1 MRSPCNVTV
10 SNVTV
15 TFTAPAAAKLKR
27 MEKPIL
33 DLQRLREHFAPHIF
47 ERGQKYQRSGEVLN
61 LTLRGNTV
69 SAGVQGS
76 DNRPYRVTLTLS
88 EDDLENADCTCP
100 YGENFGEL
108 CKHIAAVALEVY
120 FWPEHI
126 VSEASVGKLLD
137 PLDKPDLRGALDHLL
152 RLHPEMSDEL
162 ELYLQAQ
169 LSRKNQAKH
178 VSNPEPSS
186 TPPAEATLDT
196 HLFEKLMQTAVRG
209 AGQDWDGF
217 PEYDE
222 AYGVI
227 EETKPFLERA
237 AYRDALALTEAL
249 INTFI
254 SEVNS
259 SEMNEYDNIGFSDEG
274 IFDEFD
280 KYLTEAVLG
289 STPGDNER
297 KRLLYAVL
305 AWNDQ
310 ISNGWTSPS
319 LSMAAHALAEGFET
333 RDEEAQELLDEVARL
348 EPGNAYSEI
357 RLRVLRA
364 TNRNDEALAFAKTT
378 GQGAEY
384 LTVLLEQGKLA
395 QVMSE
400 YQEQLKNEQDALL
413 MAQGLA
419 DAHPKEALEVAQ
431 YGLAQTGSEDTLH
444 SVRENRLRE
453 LGLEFLSTS
462 STSNDRLALASFTKD
477 LAGRL
482 GDYKTTLEA
491 SLIEFSLS
499 ASLPRYDA
507 LQRLVG
513 ADWPRVQAELLKDL
527 RQADYPNR
535 YAAADIFLKEG
546 LAADAVRLASR
557 FSSDDTLLQKVM
569 SAVIATHAPWV
580 IASAKGRAE
589 PIMNEGKSNHYDS
602 AATWLGYVRSA
613 HGASGQAAEWRAYIA
628 GVREKHGRKY
638 KLMGALESL

>member
-1 MRSPCNVTV
+1 MTQPT
-10 SNVTV
+10 
-15 TFTAPAAAKLKR
+15 
-27 MEKPIL
+27 L
-33 DLQRLREHFAPHIF
+33 DLQKLREHFPPHIF
-47 ERGQKYQRSGEVLN
+47 ERGQQYQRSGEVLN

-76 DNRPYRVTLTLS
+76 DTKPYRVTLTLS

-108 CKHIAAVALEVY
+108 CKHIAAVALEY
-120 FWPEHI
+120 LFWPEHI
-126 VSEASVGKLLD
+126 VSETSIDELLD
-137 PLDKPDLRGALDHLL
+137 PLKADDLRGALEHLL

-178 VSNPEPSS
+178 VSNPEPNS

-222 AYGVI
+222 VYGVI

-237 AYRDALALTEAL
+237 AYRDALTLSEAL

-259 SEMNEYDNIGFSDEG
+259 SENEYDNIGFSDEG

-280 KYLTEAVLG
+280 KCLTEAVLG
-289 STPGDNER
+289 STLGDDER
-297 KRLLYAVL
+297 KRLLYEVF

-310 ISNGWTSPS
+310 ISNEWTSPS

-333 RDEEAQELLDEVARL
+333 RDEETKELLAEVARL

-357 RLRVLRA
+357 RLRVLRE
-364 TNRNDEALAFAKTT
+364 TGRNDEALAFAKTT
-378 GQGAEY
+378 GQGAGY
-384 LTVLLEQGKLA
+384 LGVLLEQGKLG
-395 QVMSE
+395 QVMRE
-400 YQEQLKNEQDALL
+400 YREHIKNEQDALSV
-413 MAQGLA
+413 AQQLA
-419 DAHPKEALEVAQ
+419 GAHPEAALELAQ
-431 YGLAQTGSEDTLH
+431 YGLAQTGLENTVQ
-444 SVRENRLRE
+444 SVQENRLRE

-477 LAGRL
+477 LASRL
-482 GDYKTTLEA
+482 SNYQATLDA
-491 SLIEFSLS
+491 SLIEFDLS

-507 LQRLVG
+507 LQKLVG
-513 ADWPRVQAELLKDL
+513 ADWPRVQAKLLTGL

-535 YAAADIFLKEG
+535 YAAADIFLREN
-546 LAADAVRLASR
+546 LAEDAVRVASR

-580 IASAKGRAE
+580 IASAKERAE

-602 AATWLGYVRSA
+602 AATWLGYVKSA
-613 HGASGQAAEWRAYIA
+613 YGASGQAAEWRAYIA
-628 GVREKHGRKY
+628 GVRDKHKRKY
-638 KLMGALESL
+638 KLMGALGGL

>member
-1 MRSPCNVTV
+1 
-10 SNVTV
+10 
-15 TFTAPAAAKLKR
+15 
-27 MEKPIL
+27 MERL
-33 DLQRLREHFAPHIF
+33 TLNLQKLREHFPPHIF
-47 ERGQKYQRSGEVLN
+47 ERGQQYQRSGEVLN

-100 YGENFGEL
+100 YGEFGEL
-108 CKHIAAVALEVY
+108 CKHIAAVALGYY

-126 VSEASVGKLLD
+126 VSEASVDELLD
-137 PLDKPDLRGALDHLL
+137 PLKADDLRGALEHLL
-152 RLHPEMSDEL
+152 RLYPEMSDEL

-222 AYGVI
+222 VYGVI

-237 AYRDALALTEAL
+237 AYQDALALSEAL

-259 SEMNEYDNIGFSDEG
+259 SEINEYDNIGFSDEG

-280 KYLTEAVLG
+280 KCLTEAVLG
-289 STPGDNER
+289 SMPGDDER
-297 KRLLYAVL
+297 KRLLYEVFT
-305 AWNDQ
+305 WNDQ
-310 ISNGWTSPS
+310 ISNEWTSPN

-333 RDEEAQELLDEVARL
+333 RDEETKELLAEVARL
-348 EPGNAYSEI
+348 EPSNAYSEI
-357 RLRVLRA
+357 RLRVLRE
-364 TNRNDEALAFAKTT
+364 TGQNDEALAFAKTT
-378 GQGAEY
+378 GQGAGY
-384 LTVLLEQGKLA
+384 LAVLLEQGKLG
-395 QVMSE
+395 QVMRE
-400 YQEQLKNEQDALL
+400 YREHIKNEQDALSV
-413 MAQGLA
+413 AQGLA
-419 DAHPKEALEVAQ
+419 GAHPEAALAVAQ
-431 YGLAQTGSEDTLH
+431 HGLVQTGLKGAAQSVQED
-444 SVRENRLRE
+444 RLRE
-453 LGLEFLSTS
+453 LGLEFLSTNHGQ
-462 STSNDRLALASFTKD
+462 NDRLALASFTKD
-477 LAGRL
+477 LASRL
-482 GDYKTTLEA
+482 SNYQATLDA
-491 SLIEFSLS
+491 SLIEFDLS

-507 LQRLVG
+507 LHKLVG
-513 ADWPRVQAELLKDL
+513 ADWPRVQAKLLTGL

-535 YAAADIFLKEG
+535 YAAADIFLREN
-546 LAADAVRLASR
+546 LAEDAVRVASR

-580 IASAKGRAE
+580 IASAKERAE
-589 PIMNEGKSNHYDS
+589 PIMNEGRSNHYDS
-602 AATWLGYVRSA
+602 AATWLGYVKSA
-613 HGASGQAAEWRAYIA
+613 YGASEREAEWQAYITA
-628 GVREKHGRKY
+628 LRDQHRRKY
-638 KLMGALESL
+638 KLMGELEGL